1 VSPWVGAHSPLEMND
16 KGAAPSVVVT
26 VPTPNQIPSLCRQ
39 HPQQN
44 LIAAIR
50 SVFRA
55 AERSRGEMRLLLYY
69 ETHYSYSRNPPA
81 APQAPDQP
89 HQEEVSCEEEGLGAI
104 RLMEVPAARW
114 QNK

>member
-1 VSPWVGAHSPLEMND
+1 MND
-16 KGAAPSVVVT
+16 KGAEPSVVVT
-26 VPTPNQIPSLCRQ
+26 VPTPNQIPQQ

-44 LIAAIR
+44 LTAAIR

-69 ETHYSYSRNPPA
+69 ETHYSYSRNSPA
-81 APQAPDQP
+81 VPQAPDQP

-104 RLMEVPAARW
+104 RVMEVPAARW